1 MRDEWIDFSEGIRAR
16 VVAGD
21 GPRLLW
27 VHGYTLDAR
36 SWDDIW
42 PLLPDCH
49 HIGVELPGH
58 GTSDPYDPEQT
69 LPDLARLLGARALE
83 MGVSHLVGLS
93 FGGMVALQIA
103 LEFPDKF
110 ATLTLGSPGM
120 AGGPQERTIAPVYTQ
135 LYSLHRVWGRSPAL
149 AECWLGS
156 KLFDG
161 GRDLPNLWARL
172 TEIVGAHRWDELGHG
187 PLWQF
192 HRFSQRTEALARLP
206 IQTRVLIGDH
216 DLSAFK
222 QIGTILQETLPHCE
236 QRDLTGGVYHLC
248 MLQRPAETA
257 DILREQLAV
266 HPTGIPYGRESTNH
280 DHLAGS

>member
-1 MRDEWIDFSEGIRAR
+1 MNDEWVDFSEGIRAR

-36 SWDDIW
+36 SWETIW

-58 GTSDPYDPEQT
+58 GSSAPYDPEQT
-69 LPDLARLLGARALE
+69 LPELARQLGARALE
-83 MGVSHLVGLS
+83 MGVTHLVGLS

-103 LEFPDKF
+103 IEFPHAF
-110 ATLTLGSPGM
+110 TTLTLGSPGL

-135 LYSLHRVWGRSPAL
+135 LYAMHRVFGRTPAL
-149 AECWLGS
+149 TDCWLGS
-156 KLFDG
+156 TLFDG
-161 GRDLPNLWARL
+161 GRDMPALWPLL
-172 TEIVGAHRWDELGHG
+172 TEIVGSHRWDELGHG
-187 PLWQF
+187 SLWQF
-192 HRFSQRTEALARLP
+192 HRFPQATATLAHLP
-206 IQTRVLIGDH
+206 IQTRVLIGDQ
-216 DLSAFK
+216 DLAAFK
-222 QIGTILQETLPHCE
+222 QIATILQAAMPNCE
-236 QRDLTGGVYHLC
+236 QRDLTGGVHHLC

-257 DILREQLAV
+257 RLIREQLAV
-266 HPTGIPYGRESTNH
+266 HPTGTSYGRESPNH